1 MKTTKLLITTFLL
14 LFIFNKTIFAQD
26 KAIPTVTL
34 NQETNTLDSEL
45 PFDKIFYLKIEKK
58 SEQTLVDFKIRKR
71 KKYGQTSTFNLLEL
85 KRINSVYDNSSIEW
99 VDSTSKTMTLQLII
113 DENKIMDEN
122 KSEYIL
128 ENEKDVRVLI
138 FPLDPNQ
145 YYGIEYTLRSNND
158 VIETNIDK
166 LFKGLQGRNPS
177 DSIDFIISTSINAN
191 KLTDNQE
198 SVRFNYL
205 LFPLDSI
212 QSRLDSI
219 QSMNDSIQSRIEYRR
234 ARIEKQ
240 KIEGK
245 IIKKIKDFV
254 NNGKTDSAIV
264 LLMHYDIKFNNNK
277 SEFKNDFI
285 NLQLLMESI
294 NTVNV
299 DLKQF
304 LSCYSNTMNFLISCD
319 FCGKSDLNIDIFD
332 EKLSNLLIPGS
343 VSEWSNDIG
352 KGLMPINYISIDK
365 KVDPNEFSSRRTN
378 LVETIF
384 FIERITSFN
393 WYQTNTCNDLKELLT
408 SLISKKEQIDKYL
421 KSRAAIVKKLNNY
434 KIGII
439 YPFAD
444 YVAYQ
449 TGGYSHDDLT
459 SISKGKF
466 TVRPDLGVGFASN
479 LYYANNTSDPYATLI
494 PFIGFRF
501 NLRPIDQS
509 YSYKRIIHKNI
520 LHRSS
525 INISYSFISIT
536 DSRTRFD
543 LHNKL
548 NFLVG
553 YGFRLN
559 NAINLSTG
567 SFFFQRENPD
577 PFISS
582 KSLAAMPYI
591 AVTVDFEILETLKSI
606 VDALQK

>member
-1 MKTTKLLITTFLL
+1 M
-14 LFIFNKTIFAQD
+14 
-26 KAIPTVTL
+26 
-34 NQETNTLDSEL
+34 
-45 PFDKIFYLKIEKK
+45 
-58 SEQTLVDFKIRKR
+58 
-71 KKYGQTSTFNLLEL
+71 
-85 KRINSVYDNSSIEW
+85 KRINSVYDSSSIEW

-113 DENKIMDEN
+113 DENKIKDEN

-138 FPLDPNQ
+138 FPLEPNQ
-145 YYGIEYTLRSNND
+145 YYGIEYTLRSNNE

-166 LFKGLQGRNPS
+166 LFKGLQGGNPS
-177 DSIDFIISTSINAN
+177 DSIDFIISTSKNAD

-205 LFPLDSI
+205 FTPLDSI
-212 QSRLDSI
+212 L
-219 QSMNDSIQSRIEYRR
+219 SMNDSIQSKIESKR
-234 ARIEKQ
+234 ALIKKEI
-240 KIEGK
+240 IEGK
-245 IIKKIKDFV
+245 IIKKIKEFV
-254 NNGKTDSAIV
+254 KNGEADSAIV

-277 SEFKNDFI
+277 FGFKNYFI
-285 NLQLLMESI
+285 KLQLLMESI

-299 DLKQF
+299 DIKQF
-304 LSCYSNTMNFLISCD
+304 LSCYSKIMKFLISCD
-319 FCGKSDLNIDIFD
+319 FCGESDLNKDIFD
-332 EKLSNLLIPGS
+332 EKLSTLLIPGS

-352 KGLMPINYISIDK
+352 KGLLPINYISIDI
-365 KVDPNEFSSRRTN
+365 KVDPKEFNSRRIN
-378 LVETIF
+378 LVETIN
-384 FIERITSFN
+384 FIERITRFN
-393 WYQTNTCNDLKELLT
+393 WYQTNTCNDSKGLLT
-408 SLISKKEQIDKYL
+408 SLNSKREQIEKYL
-421 KSRAAIVKKLNNY
+421 KSRAAIVKKLNYY
-434 KIGII
+434 KIGKI

-444 YVAYQ
+444 YVALQ
-449 TGGYSHDDLT
+449 TGGYSHEDLT

-479 LYYANNTSDPYATLI
+479 LYYANDTSDPYATLI

-536 DSRTRFD
+536 DNKTRYD

-591 AVTVDFEILETLKSI
+591 AVTVDFEILETLKSL